1 MCSSIT
7 LQRDIPY
14 HRTALDPGCRF
25 AGECSKPAATLSLIK
40 SMSFSGLYLAYKM
53 PSSVYLRNR
62 CAKYHEYFHVLDC
75 TKVRLFQR
83 RLRKM
88 LCVLLFISD
97 VHFAQLL

>member
-25 AGECSKPAATLSLIK
+25 AGECSKPAATLSLMK

-62 CAKYHEYFHVLDC
+62 CAVV
-75 TKVRLFQR
+75 TIGKVRTYK
-83 RLRKM
+83 RLRM
-88 LCVLLFISD
+88 VLSSVPYSGALRG
-97 VHFAQLL
+97 QLQFDIGMG